1 MRSTL
6 PCLRALLLTALL
18 ALSGAAVAAGGNGF
32 GPRLLLVQKDGR
44 SALFLPESHIGS
56 PAQEDAYFRTVI
68 RPAFAASSALLAER
82 SSVSWFER
90 GYDQAACPDEG
101 ADEAALDD
109 RLNAALRAR
118 APAVPSMLRAMSASE
133 RLDTLGRFIRFH
145 LLFVDVHQRAMGR
158 LPAQASAAQRG
169 FAVRNAQSGVLLAAM
184 PRRASSVEDIGT
196 WLHAWCAMAPP
207 QRAELITATIA
218 QSRQESVAADAGASA
233 AALRT
238 ATYRDNDADYQRE
251 LERLRAAL
259 PAGAAAAAAPAAPGL
274 TQDALLLNRF
284 MIVQRSRAWVDG
296 MPAVL
301 ARERLPFYA
310 LGAAHF
316 ADSPAGPGLLTLL
329 RMAGYSITL
338 LRDRRALD
346 AALAHIPA
354 RPAVA
359 SATRPAMRTLAG
371 DCHAEGDSY
380 GCSWSDQS
388 TTYSV
393 LNAQASQP
401 LEVWSACFQ
410 REGMLGPEQHCVSS
424 TRQADPQR
432 AADLAA
438 SRQPDKP
445 PPGLTEP

>member
-1 MRSTL
+1 MRSAVRY
-6 PCLRALLLTALL
+6 LRALLLAALL
-18 ALSGAAVAAGGNGF
+18 ALTGTAIAAGSNGF

-56 PAQEDAYFRTVI
+56 PAQEDAYFRSVI

-90 GYDQAACPDEG
+90 GYDQAVCPDEN
-101 ADEAALDD
+101 ADEAAMDD
-109 RLNAALRAR
+109 KLNAALRVR
-118 APAVPSMLRAMSASE
+118 APAVPSMLRSVAASE
-133 RLDTLGRFIRFH
+133 RLATLGRFIRFH

-158 LPAQASAAQRG
+158 LPAQESAAERG
-169 FAVRNAQSGVLLAAM
+169 FKVRNAQSGILLAEM
-184 PRRASSVEDIGT
+184 PRRAVSVEDIGT
-196 WLHAWCAMAPP
+196 WLQAWCATSPQ
-207 QRAELITATIA
+207 QRAALIAATVA
-218 QSRQESVAADAGASA
+218 QSQQESAVAGAAPSIEA
-233 AALRT
+233 QRAT
-238 ATYRDNDADYQRE
+238 TYRDNDADYQRE
-251 LERLRAAL
+251 LDRIRAAL
-259 PAGAAAAAAPAAPGL
+259 AAPTAPAGALPQRVSTP
-274 TQDALLLNRF
+274 DELLLNRF
-284 MIVQRSRAWVDG
+284 MIVQRSRAWVEG

-329 RMAGYSITL
+329 RSAGYSITL

-346 AALAHIPA
+346 TVLARMPA
-354 RPAVA
+354 RQSTAPA
-359 SATRPAMRTLAG
+359 TLPAMRALAG
-371 DCHAEGDSY
+371 DCHTEGDSY

-410 REGMLGPEQHCVSS
+410 REGLLGPEQHCVSS
-424 TRQADPQR
+424 TRHADPQR

-438 SRQPDKP
+438 SRQRDKP
-445 PPGLTEP
+445 PPGRAEP